1 MKTLKDLKASKYQG
15 FDRRHLFKSVSA
27 VMAGVAV
34 AGFGPSVIPTV
45 HAAAARGPIRLL
57 ANENPYGPSQSAQA
71 AMAASLE
78 DGWMYVGAEIRSLTA
93 LIAER
98 EGVPTDHVLITA
110 GSGELLKMAGLS
122 FGLEGEIV
130 AARPTFSMLIAYAK
144 QTGGTVHEVDVDQNM
159 QHDLAAME
167 GKVGKDTSLVYVCN
181 PNNPTGTLLDAD
193 VLRSFINSVESRATV
208 FVDEAYV
215 DLLSDYDHNTMIDQV
230 KAGKNVILART
241 FSKIHGMAGLR
252 VGYAIARPDLIK
264 RLSPLQMSFANVMG
278 IRAAI
283 ASYQDAEF
291 QTYSRAK
298 IGECIDLTQTAFD
311 DLSLTY
317 TPSVTNFVMFDTGG
331 SVQDFVTAMREQGLL
346 VGRSYAPFNSWC
358 RVSMGKVEQMAVF
371 AEATRSYFKG

>member
-1 MKTLKDLKASKYQG
+1 MKTLKNPG

-27 VMAGVAV
+27 VIAGVA
-34 AGFGPSVIPTV
+34 ATGLRPTGV
-45 HAAAARGPIRLL
+45 STAYAATVNNPIRLL
-57 ANENPYGPSQSAQA
+57 ANENPYGPSESAQSA
-71 AMAASLE
+71 MAGSLA
-78 DGWMYVGAEIRSLTA
+78 DGWQYVGSDIRTLTT

-98 EGVPTDHVLITA
+98 EGVPTDHVFVTA

-144 QTGGTVHEVDVDQNM
+144 QIGGTVHEVDVDQSM
-159 QHDLAAME
+159 QHDLAIME
-167 GKVGKDTSLVYVCN
+167 EKVTKDTSLVYVCN

-193 VLRSFINSVESRATV
+193 VLRSFINSVEPRATV

-215 DLLSDYDHNTMIDQV
+215 DLLTNYEHNTMMDQV

-252 VGYAIARPDLIK
+252 VGYAIARPDLIQ
-264 RLSPLQMSFANVMG
+264 RLRPLQMSFANVMG

-291 QTYSRAK
+291 QTFSRTK
-298 IGECIDLTQTAFD
+298 IRQCIDLTQAAFE
-311 DLSLTY
+311 DLGLAY
-317 TPSVTNFVMFDTGG
+317 TPSETNFVMFDTRG
-331 SVQDFVTAMREQGLL
+331 SVKDFATAMRERGLL
-346 VGRSYAPFNSWC
+346 VGRSYAPFSSWC
-358 RVSMGKVEQMAVF
+358 RVSMGTVEQMAIF
-371 AEATRSYFKG
+371 AEATRNYFKG